1 MAAHVLTRRQ
11 QAKASKERLLEAGIE
26 QFSQRPFE
34 QVSVASIAKSAGLA
48 HGLLFHHFGSKR
60 GLYLAVLEETTR
72 RRQERFDNI
81 EHDEPAATVR
91 ALLEAHLS
99 AVRSNPAVLRAL
111 LRGEVGV
118 DPAATAILDDD
129 RLGAIRRLCLEL
141 GLDSK
146 NTAVVVSLRAWT
158 GAVDEA
164 AVASLDD
171 AGRVPVAQLAE
182 ALLRLL
188 HTSLSNLALL
198 DPTVDLTMALTVVEQ
213 WHPR

>member
-1 MAAHVLTRRQ
+1 MTRRQ
-11 QAKASKERLLEAGIE
+11 QAEASRARLLEAGIE
-26 QFSQRPFE
+26 QFSQSPFE
-34 QVSVASIAKSAGLA
+34 QVSVASITKTAGLA

-72 RRQERFDNI
+72 RRRARFDRI
-81 EHDEPAATVR
+81 QHDDPANTVR
-91 ALLEAHLS
+91 ALLEAHLY

-118 DPAATAILDDD
+118 DQAATAILDED
-129 RLGAIRRLCLEL
+129 RLGAIGRLCLEL
-141 GLDSK
+141 GLDS
-146 NTAVVVSLRAWT
+146 TSAAVIVSLRAWT

-171 AGRVPVAQLAE
+171 SGQIDVGRLAE

-188 HTSLSNLALL
+188 HTSLSNLTLL
-198 DPTVDLTMALTVVEQ
+198 DPAIDHTRALAVAER
-213 WHPR
+213 WSPR